1 MSSRPDDGHS
11 RERILAA
18 ATRLFAERGYEATS
32 TRAIGEAVG
41 LNIATVAYHVGAKP
55 ELYRTV
61 MRRAHL
67 AQREAV
73 TAALHRLGACGPSP
87 RETRTALLDFVD
99 SYLTF
104 CLAHPEIPALWM
116 RRWLAEGTE
125 LAEIETEFAG
135 PLVAEVAAAVR
146 TVTDR
151 AGLGAGADIEL
162 LVFTIV
168 WTAHSFGQAGV
179 IDATGRRLGPHDLP
193 TLDRFRRHLHAVV
206 TGVLDRE
213 P

>member
-1 MSSRPDDGHS
+1 MSSQPDDGHS

-18 ATRLFAERGYEATS
+18 ATRLFAERGYDATG

-55 ELYRTV
+55 ELYRAV

-73 TAALHRLGACGPSP
+73 TAALHQLSACGATPA
-87 RETRTALLDFVD
+87 ETRAGLLAFVD
-99 SYLTF
+99 AYLAF
-104 CLAHPEIPALWM
+104 CLDHPEVPALWM
-116 RRWLAEGTE
+116 RRWLDEGAE

-146 TVTDR
+146 AVLDR
-151 AGLGAGADIEL
+151 AGLGAGADVEL

-179 IDATGRRLGPHDLP
+179 IDASGRRLGPRDLP

-213 P
+213 G